1 MQRAAAANENVHW
14 EIKSAPAGGL
24 VWLVWEGPDRKLAL
38 NLGSKNEAMSA
49 LADWLRSNGLKVQES
64 RPSKLASAS
73 WEDWE
78 A

>member
-24 VWLVWEGPDRKLAL
+24 VWLIWEGPDRKLAI
-38 NLGSKNEAMSA
+38 NLGTRNEAIST
-49 LADWLRSNGLKVQES
+49 LADWLRRNGLKVQDAQA
-64 RPSKLASAS
+64 PKLASAA
-73 WEDWE
+73 WEDWD